1 MATSTMTTGL
11 SVNKRLLVVGFSPA
25 EQNTLQ
31 ALLKDDDIQ
40 PVFKQNLSVAI
51 DSIQESSSNEFQAY
65 LIHEN
70 ALNDS
75 SFEEFYALK
84 QQPKFQFIPI
94 ILQVLSSQSPSIEK
108 CMALGLSFYLIQ
120 PYTAVLLHAVLSSS
134 TQGFMNHLEIN
145 RRLTSFSNSRALLQ
159 QSVFHIQTP
168 GDAQAVSSILSYL
181 TPEPKRTSVGL
192 FELMLNSIEHGNLEI
207 GYDEKTKLVKNGLI
221 QEEIQHRLTQDAYR
235 DKFTVVTFERTDNAI
250 NITIAD
256 SGKGFD
262 YAPFL
267 SFEEGRAMEYH
278 GRGILIAN
286 KFSFDSLE
294 YQNHGAT
301 VVCKIDL

>member
-1 MATSTMTTGL
+1 MVTATMTTGL
-11 SVNKRLLVVGFSPA
+11 SVNKTLLVVGFGAA
-25 EQNTLQ
+25 EKNALQN
-31 ALLKDDDIQ
+31 LLKEDDIQ
-40 PVFKQNLSVAI
+40 LIFKQNLSAAI
-51 DSIQESSSNEFQAY
+51 DSIHKSSSNQFQAY

-70 ALNDS
+70 ALDDS
-75 SFEEFYALK
+75 KFEAFYSLK
-84 QQPKFQFIPI
+84 QQPKFQFLPI

-108 CMALGLSFYLIQ
+108 CMAIGLSFYLIQ
-120 PYTAVLLHAVLSSS
+120 PYTSALLRKVLSSS

-168 GDAQAVSSILSYL
+168 SDAQAVSSILSYL

-207 GYDEKTKLVKNGLI
+207 GYDEKTKLIKNGFL

-235 DKFTVVTFERTDNAI
+235 DKFTVVTYERTDNAMS
-250 NITIAD
+250 ITIAD

-267 SFEEGRAMEYH
+267 NFEERRAMEYH

-294 YQNHGAT
+294 YQNQGAT
-301 VVCKIDL
+301 VVCKINL